1 MSSHRDRLDGELG
14 VATGNTPKTYL
25 GDSPGISSNTDLSD
39 APGITSNTDL
49 RDAPGI
55 TQIGQAKPN
64 RPRNGLLLTRAST
77 PGQSC
82 LSPSICSYKGSAQHG

>member
-1 MSSHRDRLDGELG
+1 
-14 VATGNTPKTYL
+14 
-25 GDSPGISSNTDLSD
+25 

-49 RDAPGI
+49 GDAPGI
-55 TQIGQAKPN
+55 TFSTGKAKPN

-77 PGQSC
+77 RGQSC